1 LIAPPLRRDVFSKM
15 RFTMLHFRPLIL
27 AIAVSLVASCSTTVS
42 KPDADK
48 KDATSASDITDPLPG
63 NPFAEPSP
71 LPFEAP
77 PFDRIHDGDFQ
88 PAIEE
93 GMRRQIAEVQRIAN
107 NKEPATFDNTLVAL
121 EKTGALLTRVSR
133 VFSALAQANTNDTL
147 QRVQKEEAPK
157 LAAHNDAIYLNAKLF
172 ARVKSIYEKR
182 ESLGLDAESLRLTE
196 RYYRLFVRA
205 GAELSAGD
213 QEKLRSYN
221 KELSSLS
228 TEFRSKLLAAT
239 KAGALIVDDKSELTG
254 LSDSDLA
261 AALEAGRVRLTPGKY
276 VIPLQNTTQQPALAS
291 LQKRD
296 TREKLFN
303 ASITRAELHDDN
315 DTRKTITRLA
325 ELRAEKAKLL
335 GYDTWAAYTLD
346 DQMAKTPERA
356 IKLMTDMAS
365 AAVAKAK
372 GEAREM
378 EKLAK
383 KDGIQFKPWDLQYY
397 SPSAKK
403 EGGALRPWDWD
414 YYSEQVRKSRL
425 QIDSEEVKQ
434 YFELDSVLQNG
445 VFFAANQLYGITFKE
460 RKDIPVYQRDV
471 RVFEVFDQDG
481 TSLALFYADY
491 FKRDN
496 KAGGAW
502 ATAFVGQSGLL
513 GSKPVITNTCNFTHP
528 APGQPALLS
537 RDDVITMFHE
547 FGHALHGMFSNVK
560 YPLLGGTSV
569 PRDFVEFPS
578 QFNEHWA
585 DEPSVFANYAK
596 HYKTGEPMPAELVA
610 RIRNA
615 STYGQGFATTEN
627 VSAALLDMAWHTL
640 PGSMTIVDNTDAFE
654 RSALRRYGVDYPLVP
669 PRYRTSY
676 FAHIWSNGYAA
687 GYYSYLWTAVLRDD
701 AFYWFKEHGGMTRE
715 NGQRFRDMVL
725 SRGGTRETDSLYR
738 EWRGRDPS
746 VEPLLEVR
754 GLKAAAKI
762 RSP

>member
-1 LIAPPLRRDVFSKM
+1 MPHIR
-15 RFTMLHFRPLIL
+15 TIL
-27 AIAVSLVASCSTTVS
+27 LALSLVLASSCSTM
-42 KPDADK
+42 ADRPAAEK
-48 KDATSASDITDPLPG
+48 KETAAKSDVVDPLPG
-63 NPFAEPSP
+63 NPFAEPST

-77 PFDRIHDGDFQ
+77 PFDRIRDSDFQ

-93 GMRRQIAEVQRIAN
+93 GMRRQIAEVERIADN
-107 NKEPATFDNTLVAL
+107 PQPATFDNTLVAL
-121 EKTGALLTRVSR
+121 EKTGALLTRVNR
-133 VFSALAQANTNDTL
+133 VFSALAQANTNDIL

-157 LAAHNDAIYLNAKLF
+157 LAAHQDAIYLNPKLF
-172 ARVKSIYEKR
+172 ARVKSIYAKR
-182 ESLGLDAESLRLTE
+182 DGLGLDAESLRLVE

-205 GAELSAGD
+205 GAELSKSD
-213 QEKLRSYN
+213 QEKLRDRN

-228 TEFRSKLLAAT
+228 TEFRSRLLAAT
-239 KAGALIVDDKSELTG
+239 RAGALVADDKNELAG
-254 LSDSDLA
+254 LSDADLA
-261 AALEAGRVRLTPGKY
+261 AALEAGRTRMTPGKY
-276 VIPLQNTTQQPALAS
+276 VIPLQNTTQQPALAA
-291 LQKRD
+291 LRKRE

-303 ASITRAELHDDN
+303 LSIARAEQHDDN

-325 ELRAEKAKLL
+325 ELRAEKARLL
-335 GYDTWAAYTLD
+335 GYDTWAAYVLD

-356 IKLMTDMAS
+356 IKLMTDMA
-365 AAVAKAK
+365 APAVDKAK
-372 GEAREM
+372 SEAREM

-383 KDGIQFKPWDLQYY
+383 KDGIKFRPWDLQYY
-397 SPSAKK
+397 SPSAKN
-403 EGGALRPWDWD
+403 EGGALRPWDWQ
-414 YYSEQVRKSRL
+414 YYSEQVRKRQFQL
-425 QIDSEEVKQ
+425 DSDEVKQ
-434 YFELDSVLQNG
+434 YFELDNVLQNG
-445 VFFAANQLYGITFKE
+445 VFFAANKLYGITFKE
-460 RKDIPVYQRDV
+460 RRDIPVYQRDV

-502 ATAFVGQSGLL
+502 ATAFVGQSTLL
-513 GSKPVITNTCNFTHP
+513 GSKPVITNTCNFTKP

-585 DEPSVFANYAK
+585 DEPTVFANYAK
-596 HYKTGEPMPAELVA
+596 HYKTGEPMPEELVA
-610 RIRNA
+610 RIKKTG
-615 STYGQGFATTEN
+615 TYGQGFATTEN
-627 VSAALLDMAWHTL
+627 VAAALLDMAWHTL
-640 PGSMTIVDNTDAFE
+640 PGSMTIVDNVNAFE
-654 RSALRRYGVDYPLVP
+654 RTALRRYDVDYALVP

-725 SRGGTRETDSLYR
+725 SRGGTEETDALYR

-754 GLKAAAKI
+754 GLKSTK
-762 RSP
+762 PNQ

>member
-1 LIAPPLRRDVFSKM
+1 M
-15 RFTMLHFRPLIL
+15 FRTRIL
-27 AIAVSLVASCSTTVS
+27 LLTAAAVLASSCSTMTDKS
-42 KPDADK
+42 ASAK
-48 KDATSASDITDPLPG
+48 KDAVVSDVTDPLPG
-63 NPFAEPSP
+63 NPFAEPST

-77 PFDRIHDGDFQ
+77 AFDHIRDSDFQ

-121 EKTGALLTRVSR
+121 EKTGALLTRVQR
-133 VFSALAQANTNDTL
+133 VFSALAQANTNDIL

-157 LAAHNDAIYLNAKLF
+157 LAAHNDAIFLDAKLF
-172 ARVKSIYEKR
+172 ARVKTIYEKR

-205 GAELSAGD
+205 GAQLSAGD
-213 QEKLRSYN
+213 QEVLRGHN
-221 KELSSLS
+221 KELSSLA
-228 TEFRSKLLAAT
+228 TQFRSKLLAAT
-239 KAGALIVDDKSELTG
+239 RDGALVADDKDALAG
-254 LSDSDLA
+254 LSEADLA
-261 AALEAGRVRLTPGKY
+261 AALEAGRARMTPGKY
-276 VIPLQNTTQQPALAS
+276 VVPLQNTTQQPALAS
-291 LQKRD
+291 LQNRD
-296 TREKLFN
+296 TREKLFT
-303 ASITRAELHDDN
+303 ASIGRAEQHDDN
-315 DTRKTITRLA
+315 DTRKTITRIA
-325 ELRAEKAKLL
+325 ELRAEKARLL

-356 IKLMTDMAS
+356 IKLMTDMA
-365 AAVAKAK
+365 APAINKAK

-383 KDGIQFKPWDLQYY
+383 KDGIRFKPWDLSYY
-397 SPSAKK
+397 SPSAKN

-414 YYSEQVRKSRL
+414 YYAEQVRKRQFQL
-425 QIDSEEVKQ
+425 DSEEIKQ
-434 YFELDSVLQNG
+434 YFELDNVLQNG
-445 VFFAANQLYGITFKE
+445 VFYAANQLYGITFKE
-460 RKDIPVYQRDV
+460 RHDIPVYQRDV
-471 RVFEVFDQDG
+471 RVFEVFDADG
-481 TSLALFYADY
+481 SSLALFYADY

-513 GSKPVITNTCNFTHP
+513 GQKPVITNTCNFTKP

-537 RDDVITMFHE
+537 HDNVITMFHE

-585 DEPSVFANYAK
+585 EEPSVFANYAK
-596 HYKTGEPMPAELVA
+596 HYKTGEPMPAELIA
-610 RIRNA
+610 KIKKA
-615 STYGQGFATTEN
+615 GTYGQGFATTEN

-640 PGSMTIVDNTDAFE
+640 SRSMTIVDNVDAFE
-654 RSALRRYGVDYPLVP
+654 RSALKKYDVDYPLVP

-715 NGQRFRDMVL
+715 NGQRFREMVL
-725 SRGGTRETDSLYR
+725 SRGGTEPTDALYR
-738 EWRGRDPS
+738 AWRGRDPS

-754 GLKAAAKI
+754 GLKAA
-762 RSP
+762 RHTP